1 MIHLIL
7 GGARSGKSR
16 FALQWC
22 HDWAT
27 RQHPPGKV
35 GTKHFVATAT
45 PFDDEMS
52 QRIERHQQERGS
64 DWLLDDVPLALA
76 EYLSVAA
83 TATPSGVIL
92 VDCLTL
98 WLNNQLYHDPGQDVS
113 ALRQAL
119 TTSLAPYASAH
130 SSGAH
135 GNDAGSQHDIDVVL
149 VANEVGMGIVPVGDI
164 SRQFVDQA
172 GWLNQAVAAMADR
185 VTLVVAGLPL
195 VLKDNHPEAL
205 S

>member
-27 RQHPPGKV
+27 RQHPPGRA

-64 DWLLDDVPLALA
+64 DWHLDEVPLALA
-76 EYLSVAA
+76 AYLSTIREASPPPGIV
-83 TATPSGVIL
+83 L

-98 WLNNQLYHDPGQDVS
+98 WLNNQLYHFPEQDFPSVREPF
-113 ALRQAL
+113 LDAL
-119 TTSLAPYASAH
+119 TPYA
-130 SSGAH
+130 GAH
-135 GNDAGSQHDIDVVL
+135 PQSGTDVVL
-149 VANEVGMGIVPVGDI
+149 VANEVGMGVVPLGDVT
-164 SRQFVDQA
+164 RQFVDQA
-172 GWLNQAVAAMADR
+172 GWLNQAVAAIADR
-185 VTLVVAGLPL
+185 VTLVAAGLPL
-195 VLKDNHPEAL
+195 ILKEDA
-205 S
+205 SGAMS